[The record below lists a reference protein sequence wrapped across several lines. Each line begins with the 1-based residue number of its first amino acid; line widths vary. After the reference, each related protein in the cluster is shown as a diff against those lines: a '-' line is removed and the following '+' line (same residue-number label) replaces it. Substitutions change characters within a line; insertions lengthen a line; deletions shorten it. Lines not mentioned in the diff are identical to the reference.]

1 MPASKA
7 SPPAPAAAVISS
19 AIRPIKK
26 LMVANRSEIA
36 IRVMRAATE
45 LGIRTVAI
53 YANEDRFCPH
63 RFKADEAYQLDAT
76 KGPLGAYLD
85 VEGIVA
91 LAKEKGVDAIH
102 PGYGFL
108 SENPD
113 FAAAC
118 AREGIIFI
126 GPDSKVLDRMGDKTA
141 ARAVAEQLKVPT
153 LKGTEE
159 PVDKKKD
166 AMIAAKKIGFPL
178 IIKAAFGGGGRG
190 MRVVREAKDLDALLD
205 EAQTEAKR
213 AFGNGAVFLE
223 KFVGKAKHI
232 EVQILA
238 DKHGHILHLHE
249 RDCSVQ
255 RRHQKVIEQAPSYG
269 IDQKII
275 DALCDSAVKIAR
287 AVDYTHAGTVEYLVD
302 VESGEWFFI
311 EMNPRIQVEH
321 TVTEEVTGIDI
332 VRSQILIAQ
341 GYQLHEEPLGLPAQD
356 KIEKSG
362 YAIQC
367 RITTEDPANNFTPDF
382 GKILTYRSAG
392 GFGVRLDGA
401 LGTNNAVITPYY
413 DFMHYG
419 HWRAWAS

>member
-1 MPASKA
+1 MAKSIPSN
-7 SPPAPAAAVISS
+7 PP

-53 YANEDRFCPH
+53 YAAEDRFCPH
-63 RFKADEAYQLDAT
+63 RFKADEAYELNKE

-85 VEGIVA
+85 IEGIVA

-108 SENPD
+108 SENPT
-113 FAAAC
+113 FAQAC
-118 AREGIIFI
+118 ADVGIIFI
-126 GPDSKVLDRMGDKTA
+126 GPEAKILDMMGDKTA
-141 ARAVAEQLKVPT
+141 AREVARSVQVPI
-153 LKGTEE
+153 LEGTDE
-159 PVDKKKD
+159 PVSDRKQ
-166 AMIAAKKIGFPL
+166 AVTIAKKIGFPL

-190 MRVVREAKDLDALLD
+190 MRIVREAKDLDKLLD
-205 EAQTEAKR
+205 EAQTEAAR

-223 KFVGKAKHI
+223 KFVGQAKHI
-232 EVQILA
+232 EVQILG

-269 IDQKII
+269 VDQVII
-275 DALCDSAVKIAR
+275 DSLCEAAVKLAR
-287 AVDYTHAGTVEYLVD
+287 AVRYTHAGTVEFLVD
-302 VESGEWFFI
+302 SESGAWYFI

-341 GYQLHEEPLGLPAQD
+341 GHALHDEPLGLPQQANLKPNQHNTPF
-356 KIEKSG
+356 KSC
-362 YAIQC
+362 AKLVSN
-367 RITTEDPANNFTPDF
+367 P
-382 GKILTYRSAG
+382 
-392 GFGVRLDGA
+392 
-401 LGTNNAVITPYY
+401 
-413 DFMHYG
+413 MHSCVVQT
-419 HWRAWAS
+419 A